1 MEVTSQTIGTG
12 DSARQAEPKIV
23 FFVFFIDFRVFK
35 TRKQMSNINFADDWI
50 RTADLWYQKQSL
62 YQLSHNHCP
71 CFLC

>member
-35 TRKQMSNINFADDWI
+35 TRKQVKSNVYRGSKEEKIAHLKLFC
-50 RTADLWYQKQSL
+50 SL
-62 YQLSHNHCP
+62 S
-71 CFLC
+71 